1 MPGCADGGGS
11 FDCAVLIVD
20 LSSKE
25 LASIRD
31 SGEDE
36 DVDVEIWEDESFVGP
51 EEDADDAGELD
62 EERVGADF

>member
-36 DVDVEIWEDESFVGP
+36 DVEIWEDESFVGP
-51 EEDADDAGELD
+51 EEDAEDAGELD